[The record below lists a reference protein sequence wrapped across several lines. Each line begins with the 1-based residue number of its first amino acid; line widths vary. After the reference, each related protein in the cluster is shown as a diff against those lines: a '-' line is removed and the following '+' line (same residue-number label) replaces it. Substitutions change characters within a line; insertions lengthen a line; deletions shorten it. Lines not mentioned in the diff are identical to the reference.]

1 MLVSQCALLGLLQGL
16 TEFLPVSSSGHL
28 VIAQSLFGWQD
39 PAIAFDVVLHLATM
53 AATLVF
59 FRKEILYA
67 AFGWFGGL
75 VSRAGR
81 GHPGWRYGWSV
92 LAGSVATVA
101 VVLATRPLIHM
112 FFSNTFFVGFAL
124 IVTGAVLWYGNGI
137 SVESGEVT
145 VSTGLKVGLAQG
157 LAAFPG
163 LSRSGLTIIAGLK
176 SGLGREEAFS
186 FSFLLSLPAILGA
199 AILELPDTGGIS
211 GVFGSLPQGW
221 LVGVL
226 LAFLSGL
233 FALSLLRQVVIRGK
247 WKVFAVYCL
256 IAGAFVLAVNIFGG

>member
-1 MLVSQCALLGLLQGL
+1 MLISQCALLGLLQGF

-39 PAIAFDVVLHLATM
+39 PAIAFDVMLHLATM

-59 FRKEILYA
+59 FRKEIFYLA
-67 AFGWFGGL
+67 LGWFGGL

-81 GHPGWRYGWSV
+81 DHPGWRYGWSV

-101 VVLATRPLIHM
+101 IVLVTRPVIHV
-112 FFSNTFFVGFAL
+112 FFGNTLFVGLAL
-124 IVTGAVLWYGNGI
+124 VFTGAVLWYGNGI
-137 SVESGEVT
+137 SVKDGEVS
-145 VSTGLKVGLAQG
+145 VPTGLMVGLAQG

-199 AILELPDTGGIS
+199 AILELPDAGGIS
-211 GVFGSLPQGW
+211 GVSGSLPQGW
-221 LVGVL
+221 WIGVL

-233 FALSLLRQVVIRGK
+233 FALSLLRKVVVRGK

-256 IAGAFVLAVNIFGG
+256 IAGAFVLAVNIFGR